1 MSWQSEV
8 VKFATGAIIDGI
20 DEVQSA
26 RGPIPGNAGGAGYGN
41 VILRTE
47 NVRVDGLEGNE
58 TLSELVLT
66 DDRLILDIYVDGG
79 PFLRRHRYDYLPLG
93 EVMCEGDEPCVSA
106 EKRFLLG
113 WSLKVEFKYSTKVF
127 SFTSDEE
134 AQTRRW
140 ASAICK
146 QVSCIREAALERRH
160 GKRPQRE
167 ERTAT
172 SGGSRAG
179 AERVAPTPSPQAQPQ
194 PRPQPRIV
202 VAKCRA
208 CHAPLSGAQGTITTC
223 AYCDTRQSIE

>member
-47 NVRVDGLEGNE
+47 NVRVEGLGGSE
-58 TLSELVLT
+58 TLCELILT
-66 DDRLILDIYVDGG
+66 DAQLILDIYVDEGA
-79 PFLRRHRYDYLPLG
+79 LRRRHRYDYLPLG

-113 WSLKVEFKYSTKVF
+113 WSLKVEFKYSTKLF

-146 QVSCIREAALERRH
+146 QVSRIREAALERRH
-160 GKRPQRE
+160 GKQPQRE
-167 ERTAT
+167 QRTAT

-179 AERVAPTPSPQAQPQ
+179 AERVAPTPPPQAQPQ